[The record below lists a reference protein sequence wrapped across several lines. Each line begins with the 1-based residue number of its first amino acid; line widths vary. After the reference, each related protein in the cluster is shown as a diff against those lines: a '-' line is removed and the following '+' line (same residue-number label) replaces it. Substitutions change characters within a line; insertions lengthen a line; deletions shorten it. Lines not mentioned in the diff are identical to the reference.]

1 MIKTISNLI
10 CGLILLMTF
19 PLVSGEGNFSV
30 KAQKAP
36 EINSFTNGMEK
47 MPGFIPLYWD
57 GNKGKLYLEIEQ
69 LDQEL
74 LYYPSL
80 AAGLGSNDIGLDR
93 GRVLPSHVV
102 EFKRS
107 GNKVLMIEPNL
118 DYRALTDNEMEK
130 KAVEESFARSVHWG
144 FDIVAVSGDK
154 VLVDGTP
161 FFLQDAVNAA
171 GAISRTR
178 QGNFKIDPSRCALY
192 LPRTKNF
199 PKNTEVEATI
209 TLTGDQPGN
218 YLRDVTPT
226 PTIVSLRMHHSFVE
240 LPDDNYTPRGFDP
253 RAGINAISFFDYASP
268 VNQPITK
275 RYIRRHR
282 LEKVN
287 PGPEPSEVKEPIV
300 YYIDPGTPEPIRTAL
315 MDGTKWWAEAFEEA
329 GFKNAFRVE
338 LLPEDA
344 DPMDIRYHLV
354 QWVHRST
361 RGWSYGGGVTDPR
374 TGEIIKGKVTLGSL
388 RVRQDYLLAQGLVGE
403 YELEGEENPAMMELA
418 LARMRQLAAHE
429 VGHTLG
435 LPHNYIASTYGRA
448 SVMDYPHPTVHFDE
462 NGEIDI
468 SDSYAEGIGEWDKV
482 SIKIAYGTYPEDM
495 DEMEAID
502 QLVKDYQSRGMTF
515 LADQDARPPGSAHPQ
530 THLWDNGEDAV
541 EELHHTLKIREKV
554 LADFSDKKIPK
565 GTPMANLEEV
575 LVPMYMYHR
584 YQVEAAA
591 KVLAGASYTYMVR
604 GESGKPIEPVSSEA
618 QQKALEALLLTLDP
632 AQLKVPT
639 NILTLIPPRS
649 FQDQGNPRELFNRK
663 TGILFDPLAPAE
675 IAAHHTLTLL
685 LHPERAS
692 RLVTQH
698 ALESSLPGLD
708 GVIDALL
715 ETTWKKTT
723 PTGYEGE
730 VKRTVD
736 KLVIQHLVNLSTD
749 QSAATQA
756 RAIAMMKLND
766 LSDWMG
772 SQQPENVYQKAH
784 LHYSKSMLDG
794 FAKSP
799 DKQLDLL
806 TPIPAPSGAPIG
818 TTLQHWLE
826 PICTHDHSE

>member
-1 MIKTISNLI
+1 MIKTISSLI

-19 PLVSGEGNFSV
+19 PLFAGEGISPVQTQNI
-30 KAQKAP
+30 P
-36 EINSFTNGMEK
+36 EINTYTEGMEE
-47 MPGFIPLYWD
+47 MPGFITLYWD
-57 GNKGKLYLEIEQ
+57 ESKGKIYMEIDE
-69 LDQEL
+69 LDKEI

-93 GRVLPSHVV
+93 GRVLPSRVV

-144 FDIVAVSGDK
+144 FDVVALSGDK

-161 FFLQDAVNAA
+161 FFLQDAVGASA
-171 GAISRTR
+171 AISRNR
-178 QGNFKIDPSRCALY
+178 QGNYKLDPSRSALY
-192 LPRTKNF
+192 LPRTKSF

-209 TLTGDQPGN
+209 TLTGDQAGS

-226 PTIVSLRMHHSFVE
+226 PSSVSLRMHHSFVE
-240 LPDDNYTPRGFDP
+240 LPDDNYTPRAFDP
-253 RAGINAISFFDYASP
+253 RAGINAISFFDYATP
-268 VNQPITK
+268 VNQPIQK

-287 PGPEPSEVKEPIV
+287 PGEAPSEVKEPIV

-329 GFKNAFRVE
+329 GFKNAFKVE

-403 YELEGEENPAMMELA
+403 YDLEGEEDPAMMDLA

-435 LPHNYIASTYGRA
+435 FPHNYIASTFGRA
-448 SVMDYPHPTVHFDE
+448 SVMDYPHPTVKMTSD
-462 NGEIDI
+462 GEIDI
-468 SDSYAEGIGEWDKV
+468 SDAYAEGIGEWDKV
-482 SIKIAYGTYPEDM
+482 SVKIAYSTFPEGV

-502 QLVKDYQSRGMTF
+502 QLVKEYQQKGMTF

-541 EELHHTLKIREKV
+541 EELHHTLKVREKV
-554 LADFSDKKIPK
+554 LAEFSEKKIPK

-575 LVPMYMYHR
+575 MVPMYMFHR

-591 KVLAGASYTYMVR
+591 KVLAGAIYTYMVR
-604 GESGKPIEPVSSEA
+604 GESGTPLEPVSA
-618 QQKALEALLLTLDP
+618 VDQKKALDALLVTLQPDV
-632 AQLKVPT
+632 LKVPS
-639 NILTLIPPRS
+639 NVLTLIPPRS
-649 FQDQGNPRELFNRK
+649 FQDQGNPRELFART

-675 IAAHHTLTLL
+675 ISAHHTLSLL

-692 RLVTQH
+692 RLVTQNS
-698 ALESSLPGLD
+698 LDSNLPGLD
-708 GVIDALL
+708 TVIDALL
-715 ETTWKKTT
+715 ASTWKKST
-723 PTGYEGE
+723 PNGYEGE
-730 VKRTVD
+730 VKRAVD
-736 KLVIQHLVNLSTD
+736 KVVLQHLINLSTD
-749 QSAATQA
+749 QSAASQT
-756 RAIAMMKLND
+756 RAISLLKINE
-766 LSDWMG
+766 LSDWMK
-772 SQQPENVYQKAH
+772 QQKTDNIHQKAH
-784 LHYSKSMLDG
+784 FHYSISMLDG
-794 FAKSP
+794 FSKNPES
-799 DKQLDLL
+799 QVNLL
-806 TPIPAPSGAPIG
+806 TPIPAPAGAPIG
-818 TTLQHWLE
+818 TTLQNWLE
-826 PICTHDHSE
+826 PVCSHEH